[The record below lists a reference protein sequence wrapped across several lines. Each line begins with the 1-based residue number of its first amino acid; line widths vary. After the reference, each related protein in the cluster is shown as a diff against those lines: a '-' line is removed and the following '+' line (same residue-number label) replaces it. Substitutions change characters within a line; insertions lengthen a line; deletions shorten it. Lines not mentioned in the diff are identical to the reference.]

1 MTRYFLKVSII
12 PTWKSKA
19 KETKI
24 EYYGKVEF
32 HFNDISILTDKE
44 LELYGFRSMKAA
56 QTAKKNREAVYTR
69 DDTKFGTF
77 NHVVEIVERSVND

>member
-19 KETKI
+19 TETKI
-24 EYYGKVEF
+24 EYYGKVEY
-32 HFNDISILTDKE
+32 HFNDISVLDNKE
-44 LELYGFRSMKAA
+44 LDIYGFKSITAA
-56 QTAKKNREAVYTR
+56 ENAKKNRESFYNR

-77 NHVVEIVERSVND
+77 NHVVEIVERSVKE